1 MRTKKWN
8 RSVHRGIA
16 AYLAALAIPT
26 LILISQPGK
35 ERGGLHGSF
44 GNGVGDGN
52 SNNKGAP
59 DDCSM
64 RGEDDVVSNT
74 PSFGWFSGRTS
85 PAPPSRRGGGA
96 ASDSYSAPDRGINS
110 GSMSVNGIPK
120 NKDLKSEVEQLRT
133 EVSTL
138 KASQSIETF
147 KLIKSHQ
154 EKYEGV
160 RKELETIRQRVDKLK
175 EKAEPQATLIGRL
188 FALVAWIFAIFDFL
202 IKWSWRL
209 LVVVLVVRWWTSIR
223 AWPSLPWQRW

>member
-1 MRTKKWN
+1 MNSRRWK
-8 RSVHRGIA
+8 RSTQRGIA

-26 LILISQPGK
+26 FIVISQSGNEK
-35 ERGGLHGSF
+35 GGLHGSF
-44 GNGVGDGN
+44 GNGVGDGS
-52 SNNKGAP
+52 SNNIKGVS

-64 RGEDDVVSNT
+64 TKEDDVVSNA
-74 PSFGWFSGRTS
+74 PSFGWFSGRSS
-85 PAPPSRRGGGA
+85 PAPPSRRGGP
-96 ASDSYSAPDRGINS
+96 SDSYAAPDRSISSGGIS
-110 GSMSVNGIPK
+110 TNGIPK
-120 NKDLKSEVEQLRT
+120 HKDLKSEVDQLRT
-133 EVSTL
+133 EVSSL

-209 LVVVLVVRWWTSIR
+209 LVVILVVRWWTSIR